1 MHCILLMY
9 STTFISNHTRHSD
22 LMGNTETIV
31 SYSDIY
37 IWLNGQLMCSLVHG
51 RIQVANKITDCIGAC
66 VFLFAE
72 IFQSRLVNFF
82 STMCLLKT
90 QVGGMT
96 PRKHLAR

>member
-1 MHCILLMY
+1 
-9 STTFISNHTRHSD
+9 
-22 LMGNTETIV
+22 
-31 SYSDIY
+31 
-37 IWLNGQLMCSLVHG
+37 MCSLVHG
-51 RIQVANKITDCIGAC
+51 RIEVANKITDCIGAC